1 MGRAGSPSHK
11 DKNQFWSSGNMSQE
25 NKKVFRVILQVPNRE
40 ALTQLLREH
49 HLDLSCGGPRLQ
61 PDGTVTLEAYVG
73 SDILNQ
79 LRQTMQM
86 QLHQA
91 DSDIQV
97 LEDST
102 QVSQERQTEVGR
114 GNRFAD
120 NSMVVRGFGKKE

>member
-1 MGRAGSPSHK
+1 
-11 DKNQFWSSGNMSQE
+11 MSQE

-91 DSDIQV
+91 DSDP
-97 LEDST
+97 
-102 QVSQERQTEVGR
+102 R
-114 GNRFAD
+114 RFNPGQPRTSD
-120 NSMVVRGFGKKE
+120 RSGSWKPIRR